1 MYKEG
6 RFKYKLTEYLARML
20 NRRIARWEGKDWYEV
35 VWARR
40 NWELYLWAT
49 FGDWFAKALIR
60 KYGFTQDELV
70 EICEAETIY
79 KRKTEKENKKKVDK
93 AKRAPINLLPPWDFG
108 SFKIPTHP
116 SMYKGWMQPIS
127 QQEFEELVN
136 SLGIQSSVS
145 PE

>member
-1 MYKEG
+1 MYREG
-6 RFKYKLTEYLARML
+6 RFKYKVTKYLSNML
-20 NRRIARWEGKDWYEV
+20 NRGIYRWEWKDWYEV

-40 NWELYLWAT
+40 QGDLYLWAV

-79 KRKTEKENKKKVDK
+79 KRRTEKK
-93 AKRAPINLLPPWDFG
+93 AKRNEEKANRWPVQMLWPWEFG
-108 SFKIPTHP
+108 NFKIPTHP
-116 SMYKGWMQPIS
+116 SMYKGWMEPIS

-136 SLGIQSSVS
+136 SLKVQTTES